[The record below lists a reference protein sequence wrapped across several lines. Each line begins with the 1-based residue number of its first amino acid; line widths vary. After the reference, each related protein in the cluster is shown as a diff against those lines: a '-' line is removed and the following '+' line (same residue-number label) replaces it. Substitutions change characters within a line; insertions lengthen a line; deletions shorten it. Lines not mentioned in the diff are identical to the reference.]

1 MPIVPEVFQTS
12 KKPKPIKLKKR
23 KVKKRKTKKRKT
35 KTNLRKK

>member
-12 KKPKPIKLKKR
+12 KKPKPIKQ
-23 KVKKRKTKKRKT
+23 KKRKTKKRKT

>member
-23 KVKKRKTKKRKT
+23 KSKKRKI
-35 KTNLRKK
+35 KTNQSKK

>member
-23 KVKKRKTKKRKT
+23 KTKKRKT

>member
-23 KVKKRKTKKRKT
+23 KSKKRKIKATQSKK
-35 KTNLRKK
+35 

>member
-1 MPIVPEVFQTS
+1 MSIVPEVFQTS

-23 KVKKRKTKKRKT
+23 KTKKRKT

>member
-23 KVKKRKTKKRKT
+23 KVKKRKSKTTQNKK
-35 KTNLRKK
+35 